1 MFEGTYLDA
10 IRTALQD
17 AMADD
22 PRVFCLGED
31 IGAYG
36 GAFKATEGLMEA
48 YGDLRVLDTPIAEQA
63 IAGAAIG
70 AALMGQRPVAE
81 FQFMDF
87 ALLASDLMVNF
98 AAKTHWRWGQP
109 CPVVFRGPCGAGV
122 GGGPFHSQNPEAHFL
137 PAPGL
142 KVVAP
147 GTVADAYAL
156 LRAAIQDDDPVLFL
170 EHKALYR
177 RLKDRWETAPT
188 ARLGEAA
195 LRKDGTR
202 AVILTYGAMQHRALE
217 AVAGSQAHLPKEGL
231 QGEAQE
237 GPNDAVG
244 DMDVAVLDLRT
255 LNPLDWETIEG
266 LVKRTHRVLVLTEAS
281 RTYGPSAEIAAE
293 VAERCFPWLDAPV
306 QRLAAQDTPCP
317 ASPPLEAAFLP
328 SVEAIREAS
337 KKLMAW

>member
-1 MFEGTYLDA
+1 MFEGTYLHA

-17 AMADD
+17 AMAED

-48 YGDLRVLDTPIAEQA
+48 YGELRVLDTPIAEQA

-98 AAKTHWRWGQP
+98 AAKTHWRWGQA

-177 RLKDRWETAPT
+177 RLKDRWDTAPT

-195 LRKDGTR
+195 LRKEGTR
-202 AVILTYGAMQHRALE
+202 AAILTYGAMQHRALE
-217 AVAGSQAHLPKEGL
+217 AVSDL
-231 QGEAQE
+231 
-237 GPNDAVG
+237 
-244 DMDVAVLDLRT
+244 DVAVLDLRT
-255 LNPLDWETIEG
+255 LSPLDWETIEG
-266 LVKRTHRVLVLTEAS
+266 LVKQTHRVLVLTEAS
-281 RTYGPSAEIAAE
+281 RTNGPSAEIAAE

-306 QRLAAQDTPCP
+306 RRLAAQDTPCP

-328 SVEAIREAS
+328 SVEAIREAA

>member
-10 IRTALQD
+10 IRCALQD
-17 AMADD
+17 AMAED

-36 GAFKATEGLMEA
+36 GAFKATDGLFDTFGEG
-48 YGDLRVLDTPIAEQA
+48 RVLDTPIAEQA

-98 AAKTHWRWGQP
+98 AAKAHWRWGQA
-109 CPVVFRGPCGAGV
+109 CPVVFRGPAGAGV

-156 LRAAIQDDDPVLFL
+156 LRAAIDDDDPVLFL
-170 EHKALYR
+170 EQKALYR
-177 RLKDRWETAPT
+177 RLKDAWASPPQ

-195 LRKDGTR
+195 LRQAGSR

-217 AVAGSQAHLPKEGL
+217 AVADL
-231 QGEAQE
+231 
-237 GPNDAVG
+237 
-244 DMDVAVLDLRT
+244 DVAVMDLRT
-255 LNPLDWETIEG
+255 LNPLDWEAIES
-266 LVKRTHRVLVLTEAS
+266 LAKATHRVLVLTEAS

-306 QRLAAQDTPCP
+306 RRLAALDTPCP

-328 SVEAIREAS
+328 SVAAIRGAVEEL
-337 KKLMAW
+337 KAW

>member
-17 AMADD
+17 AMAED

-36 GAFKATEGLMEA
+36 GAFKATEGLMETH
-48 YGDLRVLDTPIAEQA
+48 GEWRVLDTPIAEQA

-70 AALMGQRPVAE
+70 AAMMGQRPVAE

-98 AAKTHWRWGQP
+98 AAKAHWRWGQA

-156 LRAAIQDDDPVLFL
+156 LRAAIQDEDPVLFL

-177 RLKDRWETAPT
+177 RLKDRWDTPPT

-202 AVILTYGAMQHRALE
+202 AVILTYGAMQHRALD
-217 AVAGSQAHLPKEGL
+217 AVADL
-231 QGEAQE
+231 
-237 GPNDAVG
+237 
-244 DMDVAVLDLRT
+244 DVSVLDLRT
-255 LNPLDWETIEG
+255 LNPLDWETIEA
-266 LVKRTHRVLVLTEAS
+266 LVRRTHRVLVLTEAS
-281 RTYGPSAEIAAE
+281 RTYGPSAELAAE
-293 VAERCFPWLDAPV
+293 VGERCFPWLDAPV
-306 QRLAAQDTPCP
+306 RRLAAQDTPCP

-328 SVEAIREAS
+328 SVEAIRNSIME
-337 KKLMAW
+337 LMAW